1 VQELT
6 IIRPDDWH
14 VHLRQDGD
22 LTATVRE
29 TARAFGRALVMPNT
43 RPPILTADDAHGYRR
58 SIGRAQGDLADG
70 IAPIMT
76 IQIVGTTTPETV
88 RDARDA
94 GVKAGKLYPAGVTT
108 NSGNG
113 VTDLEA
119 SFPAFAAMEA
129 SGMVLC
135 VHGEL
140 PGTFCLDREKAFLT
154 PLIRLA
160 KAFPKLKIVLEH
172 VSTEIGVRAVKELLP
187 ETVGA
192 TITAH
197 HLLLTLDDV
206 IGDQLEPHHF
216 CKPIPK
222 RPEDRKALID
232 AATGGDPKFFFGSDS
247 APHVKGAKE
256 CASGCAGI
264 FSAPV
269 ALPTLVEVFE
279 REGKLDRLE
288 AFVSVHGAR
297 FYGLPPN
304 QDTITLRKEPWTVPE
319 RIDKRFVPFR
329 AGQTLSWNIG

>member
-1 VQELT
+1 
-6 IIRPDDWH
+6 
-14 VHLRQDGD
+14 
-22 LTATVRE
+22 
-29 TARAFGRALVMPNT
+29 M
-43 RPPILTADDAHGYRR
+43 
-58 SIGRAQGDLADG
+58 
-70 IAPIMT
+70 
-76 IQIVGTTTPETV
+76 
-88 RDARDA
+88 
-94 GVKAGKLYPAGVTT
+94 
-108 NSGNG
+108 
-113 VTDLEA
+113 
-119 SFPAFAAMEA
+119 
-129 SGMVLC
+129 
-135 VHGEL
+135 
-140 PGTFCLDREKAFLT
+140 
-154 PLIRLA
+154 
-160 KAFPKLKIVLEH
+160 
-172 VSTEIGVRAVKELLP
+172 
-187 ETVGA
+187 
-192 TITAH
+192 
-197 HLLLTLDDV
+197 
-206 IGDQLEPHHF
+206 
-216 CKPIPK
+216 IPK